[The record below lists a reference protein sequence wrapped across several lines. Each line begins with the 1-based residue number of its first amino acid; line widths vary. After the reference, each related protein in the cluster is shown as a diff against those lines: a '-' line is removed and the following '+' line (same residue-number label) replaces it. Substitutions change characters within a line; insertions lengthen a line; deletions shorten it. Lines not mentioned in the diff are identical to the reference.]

1 MDQGKDVRS
10 AGRGSVNQDKVN
22 QDKDVRIEVDEL
34 RQRVTA
40 EIERVLQATADAL
53 NNARDGA
60 IIADSEWIVRDAMA
74 RFKQKVFETGVQLKA
89 DKAAEAAFS
98 PSTQR
103 EGNAAP

>member
-1 MDQGKDVRS
+1 MDQDKDVRS

-34 RQRVTA
+34 RQRVAA
-40 EIERVLQATADAL
+40 EIERVLRATADAL

-60 IIADSEWIVRDAMA
+60 IIADSEWPVRDAVA
-74 RFKQKVFETGVQLKA
+74 KFGETIFEQGVQLKV

-98 PSTQR
+98 PSAQR
-103 EGNAAP
+103 KGNAAS